1 MSKRN
6 QKNRQKQKV
15 NYIGGRKSFVR
26 ILEEMNEQDPNLIRF
41 YKEVHWSR
49 KKGCFITDTAE
60 HNYKLML
67 ERLDETEVN
76 TENNNEKCNAAFKE
90 VLGHRSGYAKELGH
104 SVIPEPSI
112 ALHKNRDYLRIVEE
126 NERNKN

>member
-1 MSKRN
+1 MVDRSNGHHPQKMSKRN

-60 HNYKLML
+60 HNYSALYGLTMAILAAML
-67 ERLDETEVN
+67 VQKTLSKGV
-76 TENNNEKCNAAFKE
+76 
-90 VLGHRSGYAKELGH
+90 
-104 SVIPEPSI
+104 
-112 ALHKNRDYLRIVEE
+112 
-126 NERNKN
+126 